1 MKRSEV
7 KIVLWIYVGI
17 IIGLGVLWFAAKVV
31 RH

>member
-1 MKRSEV
+1 
-7 KIVLWIYVGI
+7 VLWIYVGI